1 MAETGGADHGIARL
15 LPKKRPSR
23 GIVAAVV
30 LVASWGGGFAAY
42 NYLMDRSARDDEEC
56 IDSSFRVPRTFRPA
70 KPPVEVGGDVPPLEI
85 VMGQRRGVAR
95 DEVHIDAPAMLEPVQ
110 LVNPEGERRV
120 GRLEV
125 HASSLDGEEGD
136 TIPRREVHGRVKLLG
151 QSLVIDVCIDAREV
165 DGLSPGAY
173 EGTLIITD
181 PRVTPL
187 SVPVTATVQARYLWL
202 LAPMVLLLPALGLLL
217 VWQSVTLSDHKASF
231 GRGAL
236 VTYLT
241 AVGATASVFG
251 AQGVNNPAWG
261 GAGAFF
267 ALIATMY
274 VTSTGAT
281 ATLGG
286 AGGAVARDNP
296 EKV

>member
-1 MAETGGADHGIARL
+1 MADADGGDDGVER
-15 LPKKRPSR
+15 PFKKRLTR
-23 GIVAAVV
+23 GILTAVVVAAV
-30 LVASWGGGFAAY
+30 WGGGFAAY
-42 NYLMDRSARDDEEC
+42 GFFMDRSSEDDEGC
-56 IDSSFRVPRTFRPA
+56 IDSSFRVPRAFRPTN
-70 KPPVEVGGDVPPLEI
+70 PPVELGGDVPSLEI

-95 DEVHIDAPAMLEPVQ
+95 DEVHVDAPALLEQVQ
-110 LVNPEGERRV
+110 LVNPEGERRRN
-120 GRLEV
+120 RLEV
-125 HASSLDGEEGD
+125 HASSLDSLEGD
-136 TIPRREVHGRVKLLG
+136 TIPRGDVHGRVKVLG

-181 PRVTPL
+181 PRVTPVSL
-187 SVPVTATVQARYLWL
+187 PVSATVQARYLWL
-202 LAPMVLLLPALGLLL
+202 LSPLVLLLPGIGLLL
-217 VWQSVTLSDHKASF
+217 VWQSVTSSQHEASF

-236 VTYLT
+236 VTFIT
-241 AVGATASVFG
+241 AMGATASVFG

-261 GAGAFF
+261 GADAFF

-274 VTSTGAT
+274 VTATGAT

-296 EKV
+296 KKV